1 MGVKESSCEV
11 ALLAEMA
18 DKGNN
23 GSSIKRVLHCKHQE
37 LLTLYPCTIQQTG
50 NENTQ
55 MYQVEVVIL
64 I

>member
-1 MGVKESSCEV
+1 MLKMDLIYTWNSTLC
-11 ALLAEMA
+11 
-18 DKGNN
+18 
-23 GSSIKRVLHCKHQE
+23 E
-37 LLTLYPCTIQQTG
+37 LLINDFYVFNTWFTSNFSLQYPLIIQQTG

>member
-1 MGVKESSCEV
+1 MLKMDLFYTWNSTLC
-11 ALLAEMA
+11 
-18 DKGNN
+18 
-23 GSSIKRVLHCKHQE
+23 E
-37 LLTLYPCTIQQTG
+37 LLINDFYVFNTWFTSNFSLQYPLIIQQTG

>member
-1 MGVKESSCEV
+1 
-11 ALLAEMA
+11 MA
-18 DKGNN
+18 
-23 GSSIKRVLHCKHQE
+23 IM
-37 LLTLYPCTIQQTG
+37 YPFNSQKWFISNFSLQYPFTVQQTG

>member
-1 MGVKESSCEV
+1 MSNFS
-11 ALLAEMA
+11 L
-18 DKGNN
+18 
-23 GSSIKRVLHCKHQE
+23 Q
-37 LLTLYPCTIQQTG
+37 YPCTFQQTG